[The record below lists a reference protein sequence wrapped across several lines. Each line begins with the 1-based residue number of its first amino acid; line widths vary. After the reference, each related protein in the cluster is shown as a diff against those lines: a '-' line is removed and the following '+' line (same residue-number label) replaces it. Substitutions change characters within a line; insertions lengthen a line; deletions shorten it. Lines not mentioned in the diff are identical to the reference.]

1 MSTNC
6 YGRIP
11 RERMFEQNE
20 RLTTKHIKTLTFLQD
35 IGQENK
41 ELKKKLKV
49 LEVSECISRMQFATF
64 PFGAQRKM
72 GYFEESDQLIFQTNS
87 EAKKTLYTLDPTYN
101 EQFYAKKQNIFIA
114 GCSL

>member
-20 RLTTKHIKTLTFLQD
+20 RLTTKHIKTLTFLQE
-35 IGQENK
+35 IGHENK

-72 GYFEESDQLIFQTNS
+72 GYFEESDQLIFQTDS
-87 EAKKTLYTLDPTYN
+87 EAKTLRWIPLTTNSFMQKSKIYL
-101 EQFYAKKQNIFIA
+101 
-114 GCSL
+114 